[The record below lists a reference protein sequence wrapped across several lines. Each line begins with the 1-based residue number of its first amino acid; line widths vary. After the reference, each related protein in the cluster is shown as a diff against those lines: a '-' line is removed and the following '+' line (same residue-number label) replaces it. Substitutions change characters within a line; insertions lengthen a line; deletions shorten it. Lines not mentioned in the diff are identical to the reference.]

1 MKSNVSTPY
10 AWLRQIP
17 RSLMALDQI
26 PLFGLIPPFPWGQF
40 SEAIA
45 HSFELNQVTI
55 QATESQWRTKDN
67 LYSDLSDD
75 LVPLNLSIAG
85 IDGSICWVLS
95 KQDILN
101 ISAKVLRTESQ
112 ELTGL
117 DSDLEESFYRFLGF
131 KIVQAIGELNWGQDL
146 SIHILNRK
154 ELPQEDSFCVDIQ
167 STIDQLG
174 VHGRLILSPQFQKS
188 LKQRFSD
195 RSLERPE
202 FKIPLSEKLE
212 TTIHLEIGHTNLKLS
227 EWQKVKKGDFILLDD
242 CSLREKS
249 NGHVTIT
256 LLGVPFLTAGMK
268 EGALKIIERP
278 LHREVNKTMD
288 KEPDD
293 EEFEEFEDEEFEEFE
308 EDGDAFEGDD
318 EEFEDEASEVETE
331 NEADETAAGDD
342 DGEHLQAKLEQSNTP
357 LASPK
362 EIPMH
367 VVVEVG
373 RLKMSVQKLMDLAPG
388 NILDLNLSPEDG
400 VDLTVN
406 GRCIAKGELLKVG
419 DVLGVRILDIG

>member
-1 MKSNVSTPY
+1 MT
-10 AWLRQIP
+10 
-17 RSLMALDQI
+17 LDQI
-26 PLFGLIPPFPWGQF
+26 PLFGSIPPFPWEQF

-45 HSFELNQVTI
+45 HEFEQDKVEI
-55 QATESQWRTKDN
+55 KATDSQWRTKQD
-67 LYSDLSDD
+67 LYAELSDD
-75 LVPLNLSIAG
+75 LIPLNVSIAG
-85 IDGSICWVLS
+85 LEGSICWVLS

-101 ISAKVLRTESQ
+101 LSAKILRTEGA
-112 ELTGL
+112 ELVGL
-117 DSDLEESFYRFLGF
+117 DSDLEESFYRFIGF
-131 KIVQAIGELNWGQDL
+131 KVTQALGQIDWGNDL

-154 ELPQEDSFCVDIQ
+154 ELPQEDSFCIDIQ
-167 STIDQLG
+167 TSIDQLV

-188 LKQRFSD
+188 LRQRFSD

-202 FKIPLSEKLE
+202 FKLPLSEKLE
-212 TTIHLEIGHTNLKLS
+212 TTIHLEIGHTSLKFS
-227 EWQKVKKGDFILLDD
+227 EWKGVKKGDFLLLDD
-242 CSLREKS
+242 CSMREKG
-249 NGHVTIT
+249 NGHVTLT
-256 LLGVPFLTAGMK
+256 LLGVPFLTAGLK

-293 EEFEEFEDEEFEEFE
+293 EEFEEFEDDEFEDFE
-308 EDGDAFEGDD
+308 EDEGSI
-318 EEFEDEASEVETE
+318 EEEEEIVEEEAEAVQPPAKTRAPKVEE
-331 NEADETAAGDD
+331 
-342 DGEHLQAKLEQSNTP
+342 GEHLQANLEKSDTP

-373 RLKMSVQKLMDLAPG
+373 RLKMSVQKIMDLTPG